1 MNDLDAVAVGEF
13 YVGPFG
19 AADYFLVEFDG
30 ETFGR
35 ERELF
40 DEREQG
46 RPVGNVFRLAVE
58 FDLQGRAFKTGG

>member
-1 MNDLDAVAVGEF
+1 M
-13 YVGPFG
+13 PFG
-19 AADYFLVEFDG
+19 AADYFVVESDG

-46 RPVGNVFRLAVE
+46 YSFATFASSMRPLRLSQTLLTAKVASD
-58 FDLQGRAFKTGG
+58 FVYPPPTK

>member
-1 MNDLDAVAVGEF
+1 V
-13 YVGPFG
+13 PFG
-19 AADYFLVEFDG
+19 AADYFVVEFDG